1 MDARATATRGNAAR
15 SRLAWRARRI
25 RCAAQRCSTVHAQQ
39 TLGLTRCGSPG
50 AQVSDYKDK
59 VLRAHAEMENLRERT
74 KRQSESDRKF
84 AVQALLKDLL
94 DVADNLRRALQA
106 LPPAVAAAAESGTP
120 PEAAGG
126 EGEAAATANALHQLA
141 VGVSMTDKVLAKALS
156 KHGAVRFDPLGEE
169 FDPASMAALF
179 KVPVAQAGGKKAGTV
194 AMVTKAGYRLNDRV
208 IRPADVG
215 VVQD

>member
-1 MDARATATRGNAAR
+1 VT
-15 SRLAWRARRI
+15 
-25 RCAAQRCSTVHAQQ
+25 
-39 TLGLTRCGSPG
+39 
-50 AQVSDYKDK
+50 DYKDK

-120 PEAAGG
+120 PEAAGD
-126 EGEAAATANALHQLA
+126 AAATANALHQLA
-141 VGVSMTDKVLAKALS
+141 VGVSMTDKVLSKALA

-179 KVPVAQAGGKKAGTV
+179 KVPVAQAGGKKPGTV